1 MTKGRLL
8 LNPKLAMLVTNR
20 YSKLFKIDSTFKKQL
35 AKYLKENNIRIIN
48 REYLNFNERFF
59 FNFFW
64 KHRGSD

>member
-35 AKYLKENNIRIIN
+35 AKYLKENNIRVIN

-59 FNFFW
+59 LNFFLET
-64 KHRGSD
+64 